1 MGYDPIVQW
10 LQTTTFLFD
19 LDTVK
24 KAYEES
30 YRLLPADIQ
39 DNVKDKYLYDI
50 WHSIDLL
57 LSMMPYR
64 DIQYGP
70 RSRELRRRMKLGWI
84 AYNINAVQKLL
95 DNWGSL
101 EKRLGAL
108 VS

>member
-39 DNVKDKYLYDI
+39 DNVKDEYLYDI
-50 WHSIDLL
+50 
-57 LSMMPYR
+57 
-64 DIQYGP
+64 
-70 RSRELRRRMKLGWI
+70 
-84 AYNINAVQKLL
+84 
-95 DNWGSL
+95 
-101 EKRLGAL
+101 
-108 VS
+108 